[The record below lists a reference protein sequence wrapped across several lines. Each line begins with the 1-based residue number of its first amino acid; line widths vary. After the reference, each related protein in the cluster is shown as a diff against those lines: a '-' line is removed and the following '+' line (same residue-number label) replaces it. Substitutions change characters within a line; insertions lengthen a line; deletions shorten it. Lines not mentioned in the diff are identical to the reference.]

1 MNSAGG
7 REVPEPDPPCEQPAI
22 AEAHPVMTDVP
33 KDELGARGPS
43 SRAADVPAVGS
54 EPTPAVAAPLDG
66 EPASRTE
73 SLPSDQALSKVT
85 AFAPLEIVDVNDLD
99 WKAVLNRASPS
110 SIRSEIRSTVERM
123 EGLLDRADGPG
134 MLFDKFRADPTDKVI
149 KISDFDT
156 EIPLWIIGDLH
167 GDLLA
172 LEAALVAMRQPG
184 LQPEKAHLG
193 SCFLAISSM
202 TRVLASKSFSAYL
215 N

>member
-7 REVPEPDPPCEQPAI
+7 REKSDPPCEQSAI

-33 KDELGARGPS
+33 KDEPGAPGPS
-43 SRAADVPAVGS
+43 SPLGALAADVPALGPEPPPAVGS
-54 EPTPAVAAPLDG
+54 PLDG

-73 SLPSDQALSKVT
+73 GLPSDQDLLKVT

-110 SIRSEIRSTVERM
+110 SIRSDIRSTVERM

-149 KISDFDT
+149 KISDFDA
-156 EIPLWIIGDLH
+156 EIPLWIIC
-167 GDLLA
+167 LLYTSD
-172 LEAALVAMRQPG
+172 AAD
-184 LQPEKAHLG
+184 E
-193 SCFLAISSM
+193 
-202 TRVLASKSFSAYL
+202 
-215 N
+215 